1 MVNIVRNLIDHGK
14 QSAADVIKNTSKR
27 AIQKTAEVTCD
38 LIGNKIADKITGV
51 SKTSP
56 KNNSE
61 TNEEETLRK
70 KIYIT
75 RTKSKSYWWRKNKE
89 NYWWSKIKER
99 ILNEKN

>member
-14 QSAADVIKNTSKR
+14 QSAADVIKNISKR
-27 AIQKTAEVTCD
+27 AIQKTAEATCD
-38 LIGNKIADKITGV
+38 LIGNKIADKITRV

-70 KIYIT
+70 KIISPELSQKVT
-75 RTKSKSYWWRKNKE
+75 DGVRIKKIIDDLKLKKE
-89 NYWWSKIKER
+89 Y
-99 ILNEKN
+99 

>member
-38 LIGNKIADKITGV
+38 LIGNKIADKITRV

-61 TNEEETLRK
+61 KNEEETLRK
-70 KIYIT
+70 KFISPELSQKVI
-75 RTKSKSYWWRKNKE
+75 
-89 NYWWSKIKER
+89 
-99 ILNEKN
+99 

>member
-38 LIGNKIADKITGV
+38 LIGNKIADKITRV

-61 TNEEETLRK
+61 ANEEETLRK
-70 KIYIT
+70 KFISPELSQKVTDGVRI
-75 RTKSKSYWWRKNKE
+75 K
-89 NYWWSKIKER
+89 KIIDDLK
-99 ILNEKN
+99 LKKVY

>member
-38 LIGNKIADKITGV
+38 LIGNKIPDKITRV

-61 TNEEETLRK
+61 KNEEETLRK
-70 KIYIT
+70 KFISPELSQKVTDGVRI
-75 RTKSKSYWWRKNKE
+75 KKIIDDLKLKKE
-89 NYWWSKIKER
+89 Y
-99 ILNEKN
+99 

>member
-38 LIGNKIADKITGV
+38 LIGNKIADKITRV

-61 TNEEETLRK
+61 KNEEETLRK
-70 KIYIT
+70 KFISPELSQKVTDGVRI
-75 RTKSKSYWWRKNKE
+75 K
-89 NYWWSKIKER
+89 KIIDDLK
-99 ILNEKN
+99 LKKVY

>member
-38 LIGNKIADKITGV
+38 LIGNKIADKITRV

-61 TNEEETLRK
+61 ANEEETLRK
-70 KIYIT
+70 KFISPELSQKVTDGVRI
-75 RTKSKSYWWRKNKE
+75 KKIIDDLKLKKE
-89 NYWWSKIKER
+89 Y
-99 ILNEKN
+99 

>member
-38 LIGNKIADKITGV
+38 LIGNKIADKITRV

-70 KIYIT
+70 KFISPELSQKVTDGVRI
-75 RTKSKSYWWRKNKE
+75 KKIIDDLKLKKE
-89 NYWWSKIKER
+89 Y
-99 ILNEKN
+99 

>member
-1 MVNIVRNLIDHGK
+1 MLNIVRNLIDHGK

-38 LIGNKIADKITGV
+38 LIGNKIADKITRV

-61 TNEEETLRK
+61 KNEEETLRK
-70 KIYIT
+70 KFISPELSQKVTDGVRI
-75 RTKSKSYWWRKNKE
+75 KKIIDDLKLKKE
-89 NYWWSKIKER
+89 Y
-99 ILNEKN
+99 

>member
-38 LIGNKIADKITGV
+38 LIGNKIADKITRV

-61 TNEEETLRK
+61 KNEEETLRK
-70 KIYIT
+70 KFISPELSQKVTDGVRI
-75 RTKSKSYWWRKNKE
+75 KKVIDDLKLKKE
-89 NYWWSKIKER
+89 Y
-99 ILNEKN
+99 

>member
-38 LIGNKIADKITGV
+38 LIGNKIADKITRV

-61 TNEEETLRK
+61 KNEEETLRK
-70 KIYIT
+70 KFISPELSQKVTDGVRI
-75 RTKSKSYWWRKNKE
+75 KKIIDDLKLKKE
-89 NYWWSKIKER
+89 Y
-99 ILNEKN
+99 